1 MNITDYDH
9 TKGAGIQLTNS
20 DVVAAVR
27 DGSLTFSG
35 GAFTA
40 NNVSGT
46 IAYTSGTNIVNF
58 YNLQGEMQKVGYAGD
73 GSALNVADKSDNF
86 VLKSGGSSAS
96 LISGSGNDTAFGSAG
111 DYFNL
116 GAGENYIEINGT
128 GGTTVELSA
137 KSGSTTVKGFDV
149 TQDYVKI
156 NADTAN
162 AYFTGNSLV
171 FTDGNASLQ
180 IQDVSPKTQD
190 TLGVSYVDT
199 TIKSGSNDVIVSVA
213 MENAAIKVTD
223 DREAK
228 AYIGQNSGVDLS
240 EYGSDFDANV
250 NLQAGAGKF
259 NSDDVKFRGIT
270 SVKGGAGKHTLIGA
284 DSINN
289 TLEAGKGEGT
299 IWGGNSSD
307 DLLIGCTDSSKTAA
321 TTFFFMN
328 GSGNDTI
335 ANLNFTGN
343 GNTPADMIDLS
354 GFNLSSTSL
363 SGDNVVVSSD
373 EENSLTIKD
382 ARGKKFSVAG
392 ADVNKTPYYVKIDET
407 SVEYDGTNKT
417 CYIATGEKA
426 TLKVASG
433 VTGTINLTANAM
445 TNATLV
451 GSFVGIDASSA
462 SDVTL
467 WGNNNN
473 NVIKSGSSGNNLLW
487 GNGQYNDTLYGGGGN
502 DTFWYGYGDGNDEIY
517 DFDSGDVVNLFNI
530 SLDSIKTYI
539 KSVDDN
545 VITFKNDQTL
555 TVNKKANFD
564 DDVTFKLAGSGD
576 DSGND
581 YTFTSLSNLLTS
593 S

>member
-1 MNITDYDH
+1 
-9 TKGAGIQLTNS
+9 
-20 DVVAAVR
+20 
-27 DGSLTFSG
+27 
-35 GAFTA
+35 
-40 NNVSGT
+40 
-46 IAYTSGTNIVNF
+46 
-58 YNLQGEMQKVGYAGD
+58 
-73 GSALNVADKSDNF
+73 
-86 VLKSGGSSAS
+86 
-96 LISGSGNDTAFGSAG
+96 
-111 DYFNL
+111 
-116 GAGENYIEINGT
+116 
-128 GGTTVELSA
+128 
-137 KSGSTTVKGFDV
+137 
-149 TQDYVKI
+149 
-156 NADTAN
+156 
-162 AYFTGNSLV
+162 
-171 FTDGNASLQ
+171 
-180 IQDVSPKTQD
+180 
-190 TLGVSYVDT
+190 
-199 TIKSGSNDVIVSVA
+199 
-213 MENAAIKVTD
+213 
-223 DREAK
+223 
-228 AYIGQNSGVDLS
+228 
-240 EYGSDFDANV
+240 
-250 NLQAGAGKF
+250 
-259 NSDDVKFRGIT
+259 
-270 SVKGGAGKHTLIGA
+270 
-284 DSINN
+284 
-289 TLEAGKGEGT
+289 
-299 IWGGNSSD
+299 
-307 DLLIGCTDSSKTAA
+307 
-321 TTFFFMN
+321 MN

-462 SDVTL
+462 SNVTL

-517 DFDSGDVVNLFNI
+517 DFDSRDVVNLFNI

-539 KSVDDN
+539 KSVDN
-545 VITFKNDQTL
+545 NIITFKNDQTL
-555 TVNKKANFD
+555 TVNKKVGFD
-564 DDVTFKLAGSGD
+564 GDVKFKLAGSGE
-576 DSGND
+576 
-581 YTFTSLSNLLTS
+581 YTFTNLSESLNE
-593 S
+593 